1 MILFYFLLESNTF
14 SSTSNIEK
22 IFEELPKIPNVI
34 FSNSNNSFKL
44 VEDTAPTTT
53 TTTTT
58 TTASVPLKSPLFK
71 SMPAPNSCTTY
82 ISNPCTM
89 NKTTPTILS
98 PRTANPEQRF
108 TMLNPPITVTA
119 EIHKPPA
126 KITPA
131 ITNNNNN
138 TNSNNGNDLK
148 TKENVFIPERNESVG
163 LDNFKSTINS
173 SANCSATTTATTIAS
188 GKFSDNI
195 GRAPIRIALVPPY
208 SVANNTSETRSSS
221 SLPATAENSSTVTSS
236 NSCDQN

>member
-53 TTTTT
+53 T
-58 TTASVPLKSPLFK
+58 ASVPLKSPLLK
-71 SMPAPNSCTTY
+71 SMPAPNSSTTY

-98 PRTANPEQRF
+98 PRTANSEQRF

-126 KITPA
+126 
-131 ITNNNNN
+131 ITNNNN
-138 TNSNNGNDLK
+138 TNNGNDLK

-173 SANCSATTTATTIAS
+173 SANCSATATATTTAS
-188 GKFSDNI
+188 GKFCGNI

-208 SVANNTSETRSSS
+208 SVANNPSETRSSS

>member
-89 NKTTPTILS
+89 NNRIPTILS

-138 TNSNNGNDLK
+138 NTNNGNDLK
-148 TKENVFIPERNESVG
+148 TKENVFIPEENESVG
-163 LDNFKSTINS
+163 LNNFKSTINS
-173 SANCSATTTATTIAS
+173 SANCSATTTAS
-188 GKFSDNI
+188 GKFCGNI

-208 SVANNTSETRSSS
+208 SVANNTSETRSSL